1 MAEVHKEITKH
12 SNRQHEIVKKF
23 LHLEEKREQAIDEAV
38 MLCEKGLH
46 FSVQT
51 INEITKEMNELAR
64 TTGIVPQ
71 RKYVTEEMVKEYVSR
86 KQS

>member
-38 MLCEKGLH
+38 KLCEKGLH

-64 TTGIVPQ
+64 ATGIVPQ